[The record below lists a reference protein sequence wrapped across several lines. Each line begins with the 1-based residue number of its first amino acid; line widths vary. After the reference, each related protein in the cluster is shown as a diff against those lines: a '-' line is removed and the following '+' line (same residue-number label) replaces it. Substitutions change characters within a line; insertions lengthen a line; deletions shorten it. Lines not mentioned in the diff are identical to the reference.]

1 MFASCF
7 ASLLP
12 SSHIRSLR
20 AILRCTALGLFVA
33 ACATQATAGPVCK
46 PHLAFRQVNFSPINY
61 ETMERR
67 WSATLSVDAS
77 RCDTASGRFEILFL
91 LMSETAPDNDLAR
104 AFTWA
109 PGLIDVALDVTANE
123 WIDGYWLQGIAACP
137 CRE

>member
-1 MFASCF
+1 
-7 ASLLP
+7 
-12 SSHIRSLR
+12 
-20 AILRCTALGLFVA
+20 
-33 ACATQATAGPVCK
+33 
-46 PHLAFRQVNFSPINY
+46 
-61 ETMERR
+61 MERR

-109 PGLIDVALDVTANE
+109 PGLIEVAVDVTANE
-123 WIDGYWLQGIAACP
+123 WVDGYWLQGIAACP